1 MATFKINLYPA
12 EFRHEEHAIYD
23 ELQTYLNSFMQRII
37 TIPNFQYLK
46 PIDSLTRTIKISLDQ
61 AYYAEGLAYEYT
73 YCSLTN
79 METGNVMYYYITD
92 IKWVSSGT
100 AELSLEM
107 DYMNTY
113 RNYVKFT
120 DNTHITRKFKD
131 RWEKVT
137 NSSYKP
143 IIDKYSEEI
152 QTPTLHRDF
161 TKDVQ
166 LTGEKWYLVYY
177 SDNSSTESAT
187 LNPIRCVCYGEKEH
201 QLVMQS
207 TRSSYELRPDA
218 MKVGVYY
225 HAMDDENPIECEVH
239 IAGKETWTLKSADQN
254 GFDIWFTSDGDKITI
269 GKISFVGTNPVMSGI
284 TEDVYSL
291 IFKNATFLY
300 VTDTYDWQTRTSDN
314 VLDISCS
321 STASDTK
328 LPSFSSIYSY
338 LKTQPT
344 VNKIIELPTCPF
356 MYKESLGYMTVPT
369 GWSVITAF
377 GRNGLFRTNYID
389 NLGNYFVDDLSD
401 VVSYKNL
408 AEYDIET
415 AYDLS
420 LETKIYN
427 SSYYQVKY
435 VYDVNSYQLQLEYGY
450 DPVTITFDAAQEMSS
465 NILFKFDSN
474 TPVYSDLGNCICSV
488 RSLEIPI
495 YSSNYLEY
503 MRYGKA
509 IDEKNLAYSI
519 AGSATQSASG
529 IFQGS
534 SSAVVASSMASKMSD
549 YSRMGFSA
557 LGIGT
562 SIVTSAF
569 STGITIAKQ
578 IDQINQKIEANKRT
592 ANGSSTTNDLSILN
606 ATAGNR
612 LNRYTYVPDDEI
624 KKSIQEFFRLYGYA
638 TDEYGQMTDSRYWND
653 YFVADVEFSKDT
665 LVSNLMKEA
674 IRQQYSNG
682 VRIYH
687 WHDKYDLDRTLENWE
702 TSIKNG

>member
-92 IKWVSSGT
+92 IKWISEGT

-113 RNYVKFT
+113 RSYVKFT
-120 DNTHITRKFKD
+120 DNTHITRRFKD
-131 RWEKVT
+131 RWKKVT
-137 NSSYKP
+137 ASSYKP
-143 IIDKYSEEI
+143 IIDKYNEDISHP
-152 QTPTLHRDF
+152 QLHKTSSTAITD
-161 TKDVQ
+161 
-166 LTGEKWYLVYY
+166 EKWYLVYY

-187 LNPIRCVCYGEKEH
+187 LDPIRCVCYGEKEH
-201 QLVMQS
+201 QVEIQATQS
-207 TRSSYELRPDA
+207 SFEIRPDSLHY
-218 MKVGVYY
+218 GYYY
-225 HAMDDENPIECEVH
+225 HALDSENPIECTVYQD
-239 IAGKETWTLKSADQN
+239 GKDPWPLNSADQD
-254 GFDIWFTSDGDKITI
+254 GFDIYFTSDGETITI
-269 GKISFVGTNPVMSGI
+269 AKIKFVGKIPIPSGI
-284 TEDVYSL
+284 AEKVTKV
-291 IFKNATFLY
+291 IFSNATFLY
-300 VTDTYDWQTRTSDN
+300 VTDTYDWQTRSASN
-314 VLDISCS
+314 VESIACS
-321 STASDTK
+321 TTKADPK
-328 LPSFSSIYSY
+328 LPSFSSIYNY
-338 LKTQPT
+338 LKTQST

-356 MYKESLGYMTVPT
+356 TFKESLGYMKVPS
-369 GWSVITAF
+369 GWSIVSAF
-377 GRNGLFRTNYID
+377 GSNALFRVDYVSS
-389 NLGNYFVDDLSD
+389 LGNYFTDDLD
-401 VVSYKNL
+401 GVVKYKNL
-408 AEYDIET
+408 AEYDIDTE
-415 AYDLS
+415 YDLS

-427 SSYYQVKY
+427 SNYYQVKY

-450 DPVTITFDAAQEMSS
+450 DPITITFDAAKEMTS
-465 NILFKFDSN
+465 NIAFKFDSN
-474 TPVYSDLGNCICSV
+474 TPVYSDLGNWICST

-495 YSSNYLEY
+495 YSSSYLEY
-503 MRYGKA
+503 IRYGKA

-519 AGSATQSASG
+519 AGTAFQQAGGVLQNQASL
-529 IFQGS
+529 
-534 SSAVVASSMASKMSD
+534 AVAQNMAKMSGLGTVGAGINLA
-549 YSRMGFSA
+549 SAAVTTGF
-557 LGIGT
+557 
-562 SIVTSAF
+562 
-569 STGITIAKQ
+569 TIAKGV
-578 IDQINQKIEANKRT
+578 DSINQKIDANRRT
-592 ANGSSTTNDLSILN
+592 ANQASTTNDLSILN
-606 ATAGNR
+606 ITLGNQ
-612 LNRYTYVPDDEI
+612 LNRVTYEPDDDI
-624 KKSIQEFFRLYGYA
+624 KEAIQEFFRIYGYA

-674 IRQQYSNG
+674 IRRQYSNG